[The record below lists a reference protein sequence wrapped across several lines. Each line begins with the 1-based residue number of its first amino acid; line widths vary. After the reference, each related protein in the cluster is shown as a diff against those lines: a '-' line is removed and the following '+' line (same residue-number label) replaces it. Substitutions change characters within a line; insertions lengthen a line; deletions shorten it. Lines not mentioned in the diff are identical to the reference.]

1 MLWRFGF
8 GTVSLTL
15 RIPPSQTGLTQQDV
29 QVSTVTFFVDILV
42 TLEGVFAL
50 NTAQQS
56 TLIGVRHDNSCPK
69 PLE

>member
-1 MLWRFGF
+1 MLWVWHGF
-8 GTVSLTL
+8 AHSSHSSL
-15 RIPPSQTGLTQQDV
+15 QTGLTQQDV

-50 NTAQQS
+50 NAAQQS

>member
-1 MLWRFGF
+1 L
-8 GTVSLTL
+8 
-15 RIPPSQTGLTQQDV
+15 QTGLTQQDV

-50 NTAQQS
+50 NAAQQS